1 MNRLKKLLIIVILF
15 ISGQTAF
22 AAEAESGGMF
32 HLILNKQFNDYFNI
46 NFQQHLWLEQNFTR
60 MERYMV
66 GANFKTTLVKKHLF
80 FDAYYY
86 YRYRN
91 RNGHSENTHRYQFG
105 LSGGYS
111 LPRIKFSGVSKM
123 ESNHVFVSANDP
135 FNIFYWRNKITLN
148 GILKNNEKISPFG
161 GVEVFNRLNWREEFN
176 KERGYKNQKGVEL
189 IWLDLGVDYKINNT
203 FIMNFTIR
211 EQIMFFTPRYST
223 MFGVGCVINL

>member
-1 MNRLKKLLIIVILF
+1 MNRLKKLLIIVILL

-66 GANFKTTLVKKHLF
+66 GANAKTSIIKKHLF
-80 FDAYYY
+80 FDTYYY

-91 RNGHSENTHRYQFG
+91 VGGNSEHTQRIQFG

-111 LPRIKFSGVSKM
+111 LPKVKFSAVSKM
-123 ESNHVFVSANDP
+123 EANFVSISGNDP
-135 FNIFYWRNKITLN
+135 FNIYFWRNRLAVN
-148 GILKNNEKISPFG
+148 GILKNNDKVSPFCAI
-161 GVEVFNRLNWREEFN
+161 EVFNQMNWREEFN
-176 KERGYKNQKGVEL
+176 RERGYENKKGVERL
-189 IWLDLGVDYKINNT
+189 WIDLGVDYKINKT
-203 FIMNFTIR
+203 FLMTFTIR
-211 EQIMFFTPRYST
+211 EQLALFSKRYST
-223 MFGVGCVINL
+223 MFGIGCVVNL